1 MVLAIGNL
9 ASAHHSRYQ
18 RLNEIDDINAA
29 VYLHQPVL
37 ALLSEDHPSRVSAL
51 NNLGNA
57 LMSRFEEVGEQT
69 DLDHYRDAALTICGP
84 TNPDRP
90 RALISI
96 GHGLFR
102 SFSSTSSESVAE
114 LDE

>member
-1 MVLAIGNL
+1 VHTTADTN
-9 ASAHHSRYQ
+9 
-18 RLNEIDDINAA
+18 DDINAA

-57 LMSRFEEVGEQT
+57 LMSRLGEQT
-69 DLDHYRDAALTICGP
+69 DLNNGIDYYRDAALTICGP
-84 TNPDRP
+84 ANPDRP

-102 SFSSTSSESVAE
+102 SFSSTSSVAE